1 MSRERSRDSDVEE
14 LRRLLAVPDERGF
27 PVGRRI
33 QREEHLM
40 RSWRTM
46 EEERTGGRRRR
57 VQKRFAWG
65 LAAAAIAA
73 GVTVAVPGGTQTP
86 AYAVEKNP
94 DGTLTVSVRDLD
106 WSGGPQQFRQLA
118 DRIRAAGFT
127 AVIDKIPPGKLCR
140 PDRGE
145 PLNPQRPGDGK
156 GSYTYV
162 MTHADAFLVEEHLP
176 GPTRK
181 GSAVRYAHYFKPSF
195 IKGPVEPCDAA

>member
-1 MSRERSRDSDVEE
+1 
-14 LRRLLAVPDERGF
+14 
-27 PVGRRI
+27 
-33 QREEHLM
+33 M

-57 VQKRFAWG
+57 VQKRFVWG

-73 GVTVAVPGGTQTP
+73 GVTVAVPNGTQTP

-94 DGTLTVSVRDLD
+94 DGTLTVSLRDLD

-127 AVIDKIPPGKLCR
+127 AVIDKIPPGRHCR
-140 PDRGE
+140 LDRGKL
-145 PLNPQRPGDGK
+145 LNQQRSGDGK
-156 GSYTYV
+156 GGYKYV

-176 GPTRK
+176 GPIRK
-181 GSAVRYAHYFKPSF
+181 GPAVQYAHYFKPSF